1 MKTFLKDCRWG
12 KFLLIEGDLIS
23 GYVNALGHWCDI
35 EVDLFRMLLPTETGT
50 CIEVGSNIGMHAVPL
65 AKLCSRG
72 ELICYEPQRPI
83 FHVLCANLALNNC
96 LNVTTRRAAVGEK
109 NGRIEIETDDYDQP
123 WNYGSFSVST
133 GFSNEGQFSG
143 PVKTEMVDIVALDRD
158 PALEKLTALHLLKID
173 AEGHELS
180 VIAGAK
186 KLIARHKPNVFVE
199 PGGKQNIDRLR
210 DAMRKLGY
218 QGYWL
223 TLIRGFRS
231 WCDLAPSHRCEAAN
245 PAAQTVCAQ
254 TVRANAAS
262 ALPSGNRRARTDQS
276 VSSNAEPAMA

>member
-35 EVDLFRMLLPTETGT
+35 EVDLFRMLLPPETGT

-109 NGRIEIETDDYDQP
+109 NGRIVIETGDYDQP

-133 GFSNEGQFSG
+133 GFSNEGQFAG

-158 PALEKLTALHLLKID
+158 PALERLTELHLLKID
-173 AEGHELS
+173 AEGHELA

-186 KLIARHKPNVFVE
+186 KLIARHKPDAFVE
-199 PGGKQNIDRLR
+199 PGGIENVDKLR
-210 DAMRKLGY
+210 DTMRKLGY
-218 QGYWL
+218 QGFWFIGRRFGPNDNAPPTMDNSHHDVNL
-223 TLIRGFRS
+223 VFRPLQAVPLNLPLLKGAADLDSGIPILVGFG
-231 WCDLAPSHRCEAAN
+231 PS
-245 PAAQTVCAQ
+245 PKQ
-254 TVRANAAS
+254 
-262 ALPSGNRRARTDQS
+262 
-276 VSSNAEPAMA
+276 